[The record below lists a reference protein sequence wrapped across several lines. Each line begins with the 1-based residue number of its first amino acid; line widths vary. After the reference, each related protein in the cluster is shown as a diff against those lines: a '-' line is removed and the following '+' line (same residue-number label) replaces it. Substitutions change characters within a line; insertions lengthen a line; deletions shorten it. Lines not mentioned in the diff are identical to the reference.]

1 MSSII
6 KVDTIQD
13 VDGNVIISKSTGGG
27 IQGVYPSSTAP
38 IVFTVTVA
46 TKTTDHPYYDVGS
59 TNAYV
64 INGLQ
69 APKIELNGFDTDK
82 PYYYKFDQS
91 HSTNENHPLRFL
103 FRRCKNN
110 GLYN

>member
-38 IVFTVTVA
+38 ILTHPG
-46 TKTTDHPYYDVGS
+46 TT
-59 TNAYV
+59 
-64 INGLQ
+64 
-69 APKIELNGFDTDK
+69 
-82 PYYYKFDQS
+82 
-91 HSTNENHPLRFL
+91 
-103 FRRCKNN
+103 
-110 GLYN
+110 